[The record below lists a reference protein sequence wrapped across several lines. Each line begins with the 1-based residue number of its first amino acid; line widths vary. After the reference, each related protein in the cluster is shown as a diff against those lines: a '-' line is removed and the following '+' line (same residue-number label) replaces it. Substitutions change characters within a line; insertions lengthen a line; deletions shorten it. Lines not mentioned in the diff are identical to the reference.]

1 MWGGESSADWSQSVL
16 SRRVVNISGGEMVT
30 TAMVTT
36 AMVTTAT
43 THLLLLL
50 LLLPPPYTA
59 SIAVNRHFRG
69 DIFTHQG

>member
-30 TAMVTT
+30 TDTT
-36 AMVTTAT
+36 LR
-43 THLLLLL
+43 LLLLL

-59 SIAVNRHFRG
+59 QISVNRHFRG
-69 DIFTHQG
+69 DIFTYQGENSSV